1 MLFILL
7 GVVVVIFLVIGCSLF
22 VEKVMVMLIE
32 KLNEVIVVDIFG
44 DLVYWAIFYGGYCVN
59 SWEVQFIIV
68 QLKED
73 MFLLQVMGIKVLRI
87 YNIYLV

>member
-59 SWEVQFIIV
+59 SWEV
-68 QLKED
+68 
-73 MFLLQVMGIKVLRI
+73 
-87 YNIYLV
+87 